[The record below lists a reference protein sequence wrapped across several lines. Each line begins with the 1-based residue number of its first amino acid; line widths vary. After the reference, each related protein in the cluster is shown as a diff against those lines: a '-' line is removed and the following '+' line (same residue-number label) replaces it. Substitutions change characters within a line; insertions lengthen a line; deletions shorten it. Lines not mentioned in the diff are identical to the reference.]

1 MKYILKWCISSRIN
15 TTLHRSY
22 NKRSWD
28 RVALYISFKK
38 AMLFSYQA
46 WSNCVHFWLEDWTG
60 FGSLVARFPLIFEL
74 DKKNFVNECICS
86 EGVNWKWKKTPSD
99 SRDISKLVQLVR
111 LISSFS
117 VTNALD
123 AWSSKI
129 CGWFK
134 GFNRLK
140 INKAGW

>member
-74 DKKNFVNECICS
+74 DKKKHCFVNERIFS
-86 EGVNWKWKKTPSD
+86 EGVNWKWKKAHSD
-99 SRDISKLVQLVR
+99 SREISELSQLDE
-111 LISSFS
+111 LISSFL
-117 VTNALD
+117 VTNAPH

-129 CGWFK
+129 STDGSYYVHD
-134 GFNRLK
+134 
-140 INKAGW
+140 